1 MYHDKAQLQFL
12 RILVFPNTVCHL
24 FPGFDPFFVVINGS
38 LETDKHLV
46 KGISKTTSDV
56 SFTFF
61 YSLKNFKSLES
72 QYHEF

>member
-12 RILVFPNTVCHL
+12 RILVFQTQSVICSRGLIH
-24 FPGFDPFFVVINGS
+24 FFVVINGS

-61 YSLKNFKSLES
+61 GFEKCQIS
-72 QYHEF
+72 

>member
-12 RILVFPNTVCHL
+12 RMLVYPNTSVICSRGLIH
-24 FPGFDPFFVVINGS
+24 FFVVINGS

-61 YSLKNFKSLES
+61 TL
-72 QYHEF
+72 

>member
-12 RILVFPNTVCHL
+12 RILVFPNTSVICSRGLIH
-24 FPGFDPFFVVINGS
+24 FFVVINGS

-46 KGISKTTSDV
+46 KRHLKDHQRCLIY
-56 SFTFF
+56 FF